1 MYQFTHHFLLGSA
14 PEISLQRRTSSGYCH
29 GKTNVRATSKG
40 DMLTHVSSSCPS
52 AGQSQRAGTAADAG
66 KDAFPGQLCFTHL
79 QSFTVS
85 FPLLCDWLNLFLFH
99 LWGKKLLICLLHFS
113 NNTESYELCQVLL
126 GAVIHVWYS
135 VAIYF
140 KFNSIGLR
148 EWNLWDF
155 NCLYFLISILWVRV
169 VHLGECFL
177 CTRNA
182 CLFCDSQMPCSTD
195 TSYIKLTADMWT
207 NPSRFFT
214 AGTLI
219 QILFNVAEEKSQNK

>member
-1 MYQFTHHFLLGSA
+1 MARLMSGQRVKETCLLMSPAHVPVPDRVRGQAQQPMPARMPSQDSFVSLISSPLPFRFLYFVIGL
-14 PEISLQRRTSSGYCH
+14 IY
-29 GKTNVRATSKG
+29 
-40 DMLTHVSSSCPS
+40 
-52 AGQSQRAGTAADAG
+52 
-66 KDAFPGQLCFTHL
+66 
-79 QSFTVS
+79 SFS
-85 FPLLCDWLNLFLFH
+85 IFG
-99 LWGKKLLICLLHFS
+99 GKKLLICLLHFS

>member
-1 MYQFTHHFLLGSA
+1 MS
-14 PEISLQRRTSSGYCH
+14 QRRTESEGRHSSRCWH
-29 GKTNVRATSKG
+29 RCLPRTA
-40 DMLTHVSSSCPS
+40 LFHSSPVLY
-52 AGQSQRAGTAADAG
+52 R
-66 KDAFPGQLCFTHL
+66 FI
-79 QSFTVS
+79 S

-99 LWGKKLLICLLHFS
+99 LWGEKLLICLLHFY
-113 NNTESYELCQVLL
+113 NNIESYELCRVLL
-126 GAVIHVWYS
+126 GAVIHIWYS

-182 CLFCDSQMPCSTD
+182 CLFCDSQMPCSTE

-219 QILFNVAEEKSQNK
+219 QILFNVAEEKKSE